1 MIRVVLD
8 TTVPSPVVLWRQ
20 RAARHLNSLECLA
33 EVISI
38 RKQPRRVRRGLA
50 KSIDV
55 KFKPVTRLKRAKAT
69 SQTQPLPASDSVEQN
84 RSSWTRAKASQ
95 FTNRNGMGGDRGRG
109 GRRTGIAAAL
119 CPDGGRLA
127 TTQVGR
133 ITVGS
138 PIRMEMVG
146 PQSLSLFQSAWD
158 SIENHA
164 PTQQPAILDANLMT
178 VRSVGTWEGGRQ
190 RQRKPMGPPLKLSA
204 SAIREPSEGI

>member
-55 KFKPVTRLKRAKAT
+55 KFNPVTRLKRAKAT

-164 PTQQPAILDANLMT
+164 PTQPVGNSGCQLND
-178 VRSVGTWEGGRQ
+178 RSFGWEGGRQ